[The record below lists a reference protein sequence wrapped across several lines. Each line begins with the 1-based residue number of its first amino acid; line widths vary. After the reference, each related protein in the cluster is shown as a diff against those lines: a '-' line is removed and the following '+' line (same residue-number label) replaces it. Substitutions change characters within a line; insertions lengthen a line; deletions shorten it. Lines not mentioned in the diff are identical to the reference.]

1 MLMKKLLSRKTV
13 SKVASFAVF
22 EGKLTLV
29 CPAEDGNGWIS
40 DSAEAASRES
50 WTSAIAQLI
59 NTHQLNGC
67 RIRLVLGHGLYQS
80 LVIDKPALP
89 RHELAS
95 ALPFLVKDLVTEP
108 PANLIAD
115 GFEEPI
121 KNKLQVLTAQRALV
135 QQLVL
140 ACLAN
145 GCEPELITVDEVVL
159 GQVTAEKQSQLILHS
174 RQHSGLHLTAFK
186 QQVMCFQRQL
196 RGFSQP
202 LTGLEQADLQ
212 IDGLALEL
220 QRSLDFLS
228 AQLRDAPITQVLV
241 SCDSDDNEQLADAL
255 RQRLNVPVAT
265 VSGAPAE
272 LTDFDAR
279 VAWAAQLQQPLV
291 NLYSDSLKPQSNW
304 LTLPNLVAG
313 WAAGAVVIGSLAG
326 WQSWQEYRA
335 TQLLA
340 QQQARLTQKQ
350 TELDNAKAALARHL
364 PSELKVRLSGELEQH
379 LVAKQATLRAIA
391 MHDNSL
397 QAGYAKMLQQLAQAA
412 SQDIS
417 VSRIH
422 VQGQQL
428 DLEGVARH
436 PNAVPGW
443 LQSFSR
449 YPQLAD
455 RRFEVMSLGR
465 NEENRV
471 TFMLQAQRKT
481 EAKP

>member
-1 MLMKKLLSRKTV
+1 MKKLLSRKTV

-29 CPAEDGNGWIS
+29 CLTEDGNGWLS
-40 DSAEAASRES
+40 DSVEVASRES
-50 WTSAIAQLI
+50 WTTAIAQLI

-108 PANLIAD
+108 PANLVAD
-115 GFEEPI
+115 GFAEPI
-121 KNKLQVLTAQRALV
+121 KDRLQVLVAQRSVV

-159 GQVTAEKQSQLILHS
+159 GQMTAEKQSQLILHS

-228 AQLRDAPITQVLV
+228 AQLRDAPIAQVLV

-272 LTDFDAR
+272 LTDFDSR
-279 VAWAAQLQQPLV
+279 VAWAAQLQQPLL

-313 WAAGAVVIGSLAG
+313 WAVGAVVIASLAG

-364 PSELKVRLSGELEQH
+364 PSELKVKLSGELEQH
-379 LVAKQATLRAIA
+379 LAAKQATLRAIA

-397 QAGYAKMLQQLAQAA
+397 QAGYATMLQQLAQAA

-443 LQSFSR
+443 LQSFAQ

-471 TFMLQAQRKT
+471 TFMLHAQRST
-481 EAKP
+481 ETRP

>member
-29 CPAEDGNGWIS
+29 CLTEDGNGWLS
-40 DSAEAASRES
+40 DSVEVASRES
-50 WTSAIAQLI
+50 WTTAIAQLI

-108 PANLIAD
+108 PANLVAD
-115 GFEEPI
+115 GFAEPI
-121 KNKLQVLTAQRALV
+121 KDRLQVLVAQRSVV

-228 AQLRDAPITQVLV
+228 AQLRDAPIAQVLV

-272 LTDFDAR
+272 LTDFDTR
-279 VAWAAQLQQPLV
+279 VAWAAQLQQPLL

-313 WAAGAVVIGSLAG
+313 WAVGAVVIASLAG

-364 PSELKVRLSGELEQH
+364 PSELKVKLSGELEQH
-379 LVAKQATLRAIA
+379 LAAKQATLRAIA

-397 QAGYAKMLQQLAQAA
+397 QAGYATMLQQLAQAA

-443 LQSFSR
+443 LQSFAQ

-471 TFMLQAQRKT
+471 TFMLHAQRST
-481 EAKP
+481 ETRP

>member
-1 MLMKKLLSRKTV
+1 MLMKKLLNRKTV

-29 CPAEDGNGWIS
+29 CPTEDGNGWIC
-40 DSAEAASRES
+40 DSMALASRES
-50 WTSAIAQLI
+50 WAASIAQLI
-59 NTHQLNGC
+59 NTHQLNGS
-67 RIRLVLGHGLYQS
+67 RIRFVLGHGLYQS
-80 LVIDKPALP
+80 LIIDQPAIP

-108 PANLIAD
+108 PANLVAD
-115 GFEEPI
+115 GFAEPI
-121 KNKLQVLTAQRALV
+121 KDRLQVLVAQRALV
-135 QQLVL
+135 QQLVV

-159 GQVTAEKQSQLILHS
+159 GQMTADKQSQLVLHS

-186 QQVMCFQRQL
+186 HQVMCFQRQL

-202 LTGLEQADLQ
+202 LIGLTQADLQ

-228 AQLRDAPITQVLV
+228 AQLRDAPIAQVLV
-241 SCDSDDNEQLADAL
+241 SCDSDDNEQLAAAL
-255 RQRLNVPVAT
+255 QQRLNVPVAT
-265 VSGAPAE
+265 VSAAPAE
-272 LTDFDAR
+272 LTDYDTR
-279 VAWAAQLQQPLV
+279 VAWAAQLHQSFV

-340 QQQARLTQKQ
+340 QQQAQLTQKQ

-364 PSELKVRLSGELEQH
+364 PSELKVKLSGELEQH
-379 LVAKQATLRAIA
+379 LAAKQATLKAIA
-391 MHDNSL
+391 MHDHSL
-397 QAGYAKMLQQLAQAA
+397 QAGYAGMLQQLAQAA

-422 VQGQQL
+422 AQGNQL
-428 DLEGVARH
+428 DLEGVARS

-443 LQSFSR
+443 LQSFAR

-465 NEENRV
+465 NEENIV
-471 TFMLQAQRKT
+471 TFMLHAQRKT
-481 EAKP
+481 EENP

>member
-1 MLMKKLLSRKTV
+1 MKKLLSRKTV

-29 CPAEDGNGWIS
+29 CLTEDGNGWLS
-40 DSAEAASRES
+40 DSVEVASRES
-50 WTSAIAQLI
+50 WTTAIAQLI

-108 PANLIAD
+108 PANLVAD
-115 GFEEPI
+115 GFAEPI
-121 KNKLQVLTAQRALV
+121 KDRLQVLVAQRSVV

-202 LTGLEQADLQ
+202 LTGLEPADLQ

-228 AQLRDAPITQVLV
+228 AQLRDAPIAQVLV

-272 LTDFDAR
+272 LTDFDTR
-279 VAWAAQLQQPLV
+279 VAWAAQLQQPLL

-313 WAAGAVVIGSLAG
+313 WAVGAVVIASLAG

-335 TQLLA
+335 MQLLA

-364 PSELKVRLSGELEQH
+364 PSELKVKLSGELEQH
-379 LVAKQATLRAIA
+379 LAAKQATLRAIA

-397 QAGYAKMLQQLAQAA
+397 QAGYATMLQQLAQAA

-443 LQSFSR
+443 LQSFAQ

-471 TFMLQAQRKT
+471 TFMLHAQRST
-481 EAKP
+481 ETRP